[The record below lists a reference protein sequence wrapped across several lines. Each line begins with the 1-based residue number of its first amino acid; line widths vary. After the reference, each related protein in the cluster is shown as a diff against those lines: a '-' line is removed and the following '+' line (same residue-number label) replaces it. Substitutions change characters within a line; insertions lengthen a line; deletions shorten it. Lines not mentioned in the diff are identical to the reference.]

1 MPAEITKPKLK
12 AVAFK
17 DEEKLAEAIEAFEAQ
32 FLPFNFE
39 SLTKEDK
46 QLYKRGENLIHQKV
60 REYIQSVIDNQREE
74 KRRKQP
80 VQQESV
86 FED

>member
-1 MPAEITKPKLK
+1 MPTEITKPKLK

-17 DEEKLAEAIEAFEAQ
+17 DEAKLAEAIEAFEAQ

-39 SLTKEDK
+39 SLTSEDK
-46 QLYKRGENLIHQKV
+46 QTYKKGENLINQKV
-60 REYIQSVIDNQREE
+60 REYIQSVVNNYKEE
-74 KRRKQP
+74 KRLKNRTP
-80 VQQESV
+80 DESV